1 MDISYIINELGEDR
15 SQYAGA
21 VAPPI
26 MQTAMFSFDTVEK
39 MRETLQQESE
49 MPFYTRGHNPTTH
62 ILEQKM
68 AALENAEDALVFASG
83 SAAVAAA
90 VIANVNQ
97 GDHVVCVQKPYS
109 WTNKLLNSFLNRFGV
124 TNTMVDGTD
133 PQNFESAIQPNTRVL
148 FLESPNSWTFEQQ
161 DLAAVAQI
169 AKKHDIVTIIDNS
182 YATPLFQKP
191 IDYGIDI
198 VVHSATKYISGHS
211 DTVAGVLCASKAMTN
226 KIFASEYMT
235 LGGVVAPFNAWLLL
249 RGLRTLPT
257 RMDRVSATTAIV
269 VNYLQE
275 HSMVSKIYYPY
286 LESDPQYTLA
296 KKQMTK
302 GAGQFTIE
310 LAIDDIALIEKFC
323 NHLQRFLMACS
334 WGGHESLIF
343 PACVLHTSA
352 NYNRAVPP
360 VNMIRFCIGLETP
373 EALIADIEQ
382 AFGAIIPEIR

>member
-15 SQYAGA
+15 SMYAGA
-21 VAPPI
+21 VTPPI
-26 MQTAMFSFDTVEK
+26 MQTAMFAFDTVEK

-68 AALENAEDALVFASG
+68 AALEHAEDALVFASG
-83 SAAVAAA
+83 SAAVSAA

-97 GDHVVCVQKPYS
+97 NDHIVCVKSPYS
-109 WTNKLLNSFLNRFGV
+109 WTNKLLNNFLSRFGV

-133 PQNFESAIQPNTRVL
+133 PQNFEKAIQPNTRII

-182 YATPLFQKP
+182 YATPLLQKP

-211 DTVAGVLCASKAMTN
+211 DTIAGVLCTSKEMAS

-235 LGGVVAPFNAWLLL
+235 LGGVIAPMNAWLLL
-249 RGLRTLPT
+249 RGLRTLPA
-257 RMDRVSATTAIV
+257 RIDRISATTALV
-269 VNYLQE
+269 VDYLQK
-275 HSMVSKIYYPY
+275 HPMVSEIYYPY
-286 LESDPQYTLA
+286 LESNPQYELA

-310 LAIDDIALIEKFC
+310 LATDDITLMEKFC
-323 NHLQRFLMACS
+323 NHLKRFLMACS

-343 PACVLHTSA
+343 PACVLYTSA
-352 NYNRAVPP
+352 NYNAVTLP
-360 VNMIRFCIGLETP
+360 VNMIRFCVGLEEP
-373 EALIADIEQ
+373 EVLIADLEQ
-382 AFGAIIPEIR
+382 AFEAINVEVN

>member
-15 SQYAGA
+15 SMYAGA
-21 VAPPI
+21 VTPPI
-26 MQTAMFSFDTVEK
+26 MQTAMFAFDTVEK

-68 AALENAEDALVFASG
+68 AALEHAEDALVFASG
-83 SAAVAAA
+83 SAAVSAA

-97 GDHVVCVQKPYS
+97 NDHIVCVKSPYS
-109 WTNKLLNSFLNRFGV
+109 WTNKLLNNFLSRFGV

-133 PQNFESAIQPNTRVL
+133 PQNFEKAIQPNTRII

-182 YATPLFQKP
+182 YATPLLQKP

-211 DTVAGVLCASKAMTN
+211 DTIAGVLCASKEMTS

-235 LGGVVAPFNAWLLL
+235 LGGVIAPMNAWLLL
-249 RGLRTLPT
+249 RGLRTLPA
-257 RMDRVSATTAIV
+257 RIDRISATTAQV
-269 VNYLQE
+269 VDYLQK
-275 HSMVSKIYYPY
+275 HPMVKKVYYPY
-286 LESDPQYTLA
+286 LESNPQYELA

-310 LAIDDIALIEKFC
+310 LATDDMASIEKFC
-323 NHLQRFLMACS
+323 NHLKRFLMACS

-343 PACVLHTSA
+343 PACVLYTSA
-352 NYNRAVPP
+352 NYNAVTLP
-360 VNMIRFCIGLETP
+360 VNMIRFCVGLEEP
-373 EALIADIEQ
+373 EALIADLEQ
-382 AFGAIIPEIR
+382 AFEAINVEVN

>member
-15 SQYAGA
+15 SMYAGA
-21 VAPPI
+21 VTPPI
-26 MQTAMFSFDTVEK
+26 MQTAMFAFDTVEK
-39 MRETLQQESE
+39 MRETLQKESE

-68 AALENAEDALVFASG
+68 AALEHAEDALVFASG

-97 GDHVVCVQKPYS
+97 NDHIVCVKSPYS
-109 WTNKLLNSFLNRFGV
+109 WTNKLLNNFLSRFGI

-133 PQNFESAIQPNTRVL
+133 PQNFEKAIQPNTRII

-182 YATPLFQKP
+182 YATPLLQKP

-211 DTVAGVLCASKAMTN
+211 DTIAGVLCTSKEMTS

-235 LGGVVAPFNAWLLL
+235 LGGVIAPMNAWLLL
-249 RGLRTLPT
+249 RGLRTLPA
-257 RMDRVSATTAIV
+257 RIDRISATTAQV
-269 VNYLQE
+269 VDYLQK
-275 HSMVSKIYYPY
+275 HPMVNKVYYPY
-286 LESDPQYTLA
+286 LESNPQYELA

-310 LAIDDIALIEKFC
+310 LATDDMASIEKFC
-323 NHLQRFLMACS
+323 NHLKRFLMACS

-343 PACVLHTSA
+343 PACVLYTSA
-352 NYNRAVPP
+352 NYNAVTLP
-360 VNMIRFCIGLETP
+360 VNMIRFCVGLEEP
-373 EALIADIEQ
+373 EALIADLEQ
-382 AFGAIIPEIR
+382 AFAAINVEVN